1 MTLTLILK
9 FQVYNDYMCFNIM
22 KYVLSFNDNDL
33 RPFRETLEQMVWVS
47 LTQINSKLD
56 HNLIL

>member
-1 MTLTLILK
+1 
-9 FQVYNDYMCFNIM
+9 M
-22 KYVLSFNDNDL
+22 KCVLSFNDNDL